1 MERQLLK
8 EHISFT
14 SSPLII
20 NESLSKAGDNLF
32 VTGKLATVEIK
43 NGNGRYYA
51 RELWER
57 EINKFT
63 QKILSQTTDTC
74 GELDHPDSQ
83 IINLKNASHAIR
95 KIWWE
100 GDDIMGLLEIFCS
113 EGRKGNAAGRIAG
126 SFFYNKLLTGISSRG
141 VGSLV
146 QVGEIMEVQDDF
158 ELLTWDLVSTP
169 SNQGSYMTPLNL
181 NEGISSLFN
190 PYHKVNSIL
199 YEILCA
205 NGSCPLS

>member
-1 MERQLLK
+1 MNKQLLK
-8 EHISFT
+8 EYISFIN
-14 SSPLII
+14 SPLII
-20 NESLSKAGDNLF
+20 NESLSKPGENLF
-32 VTGKLATVEIK
+32 VTGKLGTVEKI

-57 EINKFT
+57 EIEKFN

-113 EGRKGNAAGRIAG
+113 EGRKGNVSGRIAG

-141 VGSLV
+141 MGSLK

-169 SNQGSYMTPLNL
+169 SNQGSFMSPVNL
-181 NEGISSLFN
+181 NEGLSSPFD
-190 PYHKVNSIL
+190 PYRKVNSVL
-199 YEILCA
+199 YDILCS
-205 NGSCPLS
+205 NGSCPLN